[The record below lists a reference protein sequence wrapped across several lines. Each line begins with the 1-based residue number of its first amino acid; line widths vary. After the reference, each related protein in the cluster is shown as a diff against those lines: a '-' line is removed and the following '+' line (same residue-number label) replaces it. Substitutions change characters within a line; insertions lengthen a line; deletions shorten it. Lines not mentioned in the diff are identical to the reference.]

1 LKDKPLPTFQKEARL
16 VWRLKNIGQPRKIPM
31 KDGPQ
36 QTFQKDRQVQAQEHR
51 PELFWVD
58 EEDLLEIKFNVCS
71 GPLVPN
77 TIGKL
82 AVTICKS

>member
-1 LKDKPLPTFQKEARL
+1 
-16 VWRLKNIGQPRKIPM
+16 M

-36 QTFQKDRQVQAQEHR
+36 QTFQKDRHVLAQEHR

-58 EEDLLEIKFNVCS
+58 EEDLLDIEFTFC

-77 TIGKL
+77 LISKL
-82 AVTICKS
+82 VVTICKS